1 MKVLM
6 YCQHVLGIGHLVRS
20 TEIARA
26 LSRNA
31 DVTFVSGGESVDGFV
46 FPPGVKLVQ
55 LPAIQTDE
63 EFGALE
69 NCGSSHT
76 LEELQ
81 NLRRKRLL
89 GLFDEIRPDA
99 LVIEL
104 FPFGRKRFAF
114 ELVPLLERA
123 RTRNLGPRNS
133 ETLVAS
139 SLRDILVEKSD
150 QAKHEERVCRI
161 VNAYFDLILVHG
173 DPAFQKLDETF
184 HRVGDL
190 HCDVRYTGFVQQE
203 EPASATEEDSSVAGP
218 TIVASIG
225 SGRYRQGQLMLEN
238 VIGAAA
244 LLQEQIPHR
253 FRVFAGPFVP
263 PDVYEVL
270 KRLAGEARNVE
281 LDKYSPN
288 FIGCLKRA
296 DLSISMGGY
305 NTIMNLLATGV
316 RSLVYPYTANNDQE
330 QHIRARKLESL
341 GVVELLHPEML
352 PPELLAPKI
361 SATLAK
367 APVRL
372 ALDMDGAANTARIL
386 QSAVSTRVEMLSG
399 AVR

>member
-31 DVTFVSGGESVDGFV
+31 DVTLVSGGESVDGFT
-46 FPPGVKLVQ
+46 FPPGVRLVQ

-63 EFGALE
+63 EFGGLG
-69 NCGSSHT
+69 NCGSSQT
-76 LEELQ
+76 LEEIQ
-81 NLRRKRLL
+81 DLRRKRLL

-114 ELVPLLERA
+114 ELLPLLERA
-123 RTRNLGPRNS
+123 RTRNS

-139 SLRDILVEKSD
+139 SVRDILVEKSD

-203 EPASATEEDSSVAGP
+203 EPASAAEEDSGVARP

-225 SGRYRQGQLMLEN
+225 SGRYSQGQLMLEN
-238 VIGAAA
+238 VIRAAA

-263 PDVYEVL
+263 PEVYEVL
-270 KRLAGEARNVE
+270 KRLARETRNVE

-288 FIGCLKRA
+288 FIDCLRSA

-352 PPELLAPKI
+352 PPKVLAPKI
-361 SATLAK
+361 SAMLAK
-367 APVRL
+367 APARL

-386 QSAVSTRVEMLSG
+386 QSAVSARIETLSG
-399 AVR
+399 VAR

>member
-31 DVTFVSGGESVDGFV
+31 DVTFVSGGEAVDGFA
-46 FPPGVKLVQ
+46 FPPGVRLVQ
-55 LPAIQTDE
+55 LPPIQTDE
-63 EFGALE
+63 DFGALE
-69 NCGSSHT
+69 NCGSSKT

-81 NLRRKRLL
+81 DLRRKRLL

-114 ELVPLLERA
+114 ELLPLLEHA
-123 RTRNLGPRNS
+123 RTRNS

-150 QAKHEERVCRI
+150 QGKHEERVCRI

-190 HCDVRYTGFVQQE
+190 HCGVRYTGFVQQE
-203 EPASATEEDSSVAGP
+203 EAVSATEEDSSVAGP
-218 TIVASIG
+218 TIVASVG

-238 VIGAAA
+238 VIRAAA

-253 FRVFAGPFVP
+253 FRIFAGPFIP
-263 PDVYEVL
+263 PEVYEVL
-270 KRLAGEARNVE
+270 KCLARETRNVE
-281 LDKYSPN
+281 LEKYSPN
-288 FIGCLKRA
+288 FIDCLKRA

-341 GVVELLHPEML
+341 GVVKLLHPEML

-361 SATLAK
+361 FAMLAK
-367 APVRL
+367 EPARL

-386 QSAVSTRVEMLSG
+386 HSAVSARIETLS
-399 AVR
+399 AVAR

>member
-31 DVTFVSGGESVDGFV
+31 DVTFVSGGESVDGFA

-55 LPAIQTDE
+55 LPAIQTDAD
-63 EFGALE
+63 FGALE

-81 NLRRKRLL
+81 DLRRKRLL

-114 ELVPLLERA
+114 ELLPLLERA
-123 RTRNLGPRNS
+123 RTRNS
-133 ETLVAS
+133 ETLVVS

-150 QAKHEERVCRI
+150 QAKHEERVCRL
-161 VNAYFDLILVHG
+161 VNAHFDLILVHG

-203 EPASATEEDSSVAGP
+203 EPVSATEEASSVTRP

-238 VIGAAA
+238 VIRAAA

-253 FRVFAGPFVP
+253 FRVFAGPFIP
-263 PDVYEVL
+263 PEVYEVL
-270 KRLAGEARNVE
+270 KRLARETRNVE
-281 LDKYSPN
+281 LEKYSPN
-288 FIGCLKRA
+288 FIDCLRRA

-341 GVVELLHPEML
+341 GVVELLHPETL

-361 SATLAK
+361 SAMLAK
-367 APVRL
+367 APARL

-386 QSAVSTRVEMLSG
+386 QSAVSARIETLSG
-399 AVR
+399 VAP

>member
-1 MKVLM
+1 MRVLM

-31 DVTFVSGGESVDGFV
+31 DVTFVSGGESVDGFA
-46 FPPGVKLVQ
+46 FPPGVRLVQ

-63 EFGALE
+63 DFGALE
-69 NCGSSHT
+69 NCGASHT

-81 NLRRKRLL
+81 DLRRKRLL

-114 ELVPLLERA
+114 ELVPLLEHA
-123 RTRNLGPRNS
+123 RTRNS

-139 SLRDILVEKSD
+139 SVRDILVEKSD
-150 QAKHEERVCRI
+150 QAKHEERICRI

-203 EPASATEEDSSVAGP
+203 EPAMATEEDSSVTGP

-238 VIGAAA
+238 VIRAAA
-244 LLQEQIPHR
+244 LLQAQIPHR
-253 FRVFAGPFVP
+253 FRVFAGPFIP
-263 PDVYEVL
+263 PEVYEVL
-270 KRLAGEARNVE
+270 KRLAREARNVE
-281 LDKYSPN
+281 LEKYSPN
-288 FIGCLKRA
+288 FIDCLKRA
-296 DLSISMGGY
+296 DLSVSMGGY

-361 SATLAK
+361 SAMLAK
-367 APVRL
+367 EPARL

-386 QSAVSTRVEMLSG
+386 HSAVSARIETLS
-399 AVR
+399 AVAR

>member
-1 MKVLM
+1 
-6 YCQHVLGIGHLVRS
+6 
-20 TEIARA
+20 
-26 LSRNA
+26 
-31 DVTFVSGGESVDGFV
+31 
-46 FPPGVKLVQ
+46 
-55 LPAIQTDE
+55 
-63 EFGALE
+63 
-69 NCGSSHT
+69 
-76 LEELQ
+76 
-81 NLRRKRLL
+81 
-89 GLFDEIRPDA
+89 
-99 LVIEL
+99 
-104 FPFGRKRFAF
+104 
-114 ELVPLLERA
+114 
-123 RTRNLGPRNS
+123 
-133 ETLVAS
+133 
-139 SLRDILVEKSD
+139 
-150 QAKHEERVCRI
+150 
-161 VNAYFDLILVHG
+161 
-173 DPAFQKLDETF
+173 
-184 HRVGDL
+184 
-190 HCDVRYTGFVQQE
+190 
-203 EPASATEEDSSVAGP
+203 
-218 TIVASIG
+218 
-225 SGRYRQGQLMLEN
+225 MLEN

-296 DLSISMGGY
+296 DLSISLGGY